1 MIPEVRQAMQDD
13 RSAIGAFLE
22 KAFLNPY
29 HYPERWEWLNLRN
42 PFITDGFGLP
52 EWIAI
57 VDGHI
62 IGHTGAMLVPVKM
75 GERTVIAGWSIDTFV
90 SSAARGLGIGKKLQA
105 VNQSAHPLFMSLEMT
120 ALNRLIK
127 KKLGAQEGP
136 EVSLLYRSEYIL
148 PSPLSKEIDSA
159 LHRHFGLIKNH
170 RWESVAKQ
178 TGLLQACSWI
188 LKKLIQARQ
197 RHTMVLPEAHPLT
210 FESVSR
216 FDEQADA
223 LWAAI
228 RSRYTFTVERTSMY
242 LNWKYCD
249 QPHMRHQC
257 FYIWAQGAI
266 QGILIIRRGESPE
279 PPIGVICE
287 CYLRDPTQAKYTW
300 VIQKA
305 VSQLRVQGVGGIWAA
320 TAEHELE
327 MVLHEQGFLR
337 LRQEPIMLHIADG
350 VYQDKYQ
357 RALIG
362 KGDHDWDQF
371 LKLRQPYLRQLIMLA
386 AGRH

>member
-1 MIPEVRQAMQDD
+1 
-13 RSAIGAFLE
+13 
-22 KAFLNPY
+22 
-29 HYPERWEWLNLRN
+29 
-42 PFITDGFGLP
+42 
-52 EWIAI
+52 
-57 VDGHI
+57 
-62 IGHTGAMLVPVKM
+62 
-75 GERTVIAGWSIDTFV
+75 
-90 SSAARGLGIGKKLQA
+90 
-105 VNQSAHPLFMSLEMT
+105 
-120 ALNRLIK
+120 
-127 KKLGAQEGP
+127 LGAQEGP

-159 LHRHFGLIKNH
+159 LHRHFGLKNH

-197 RHTMVLPEAHPLT
+197 RHTMVSPEANPLT

-228 RSRYTFTVERTSMY
+228 RSRYTFTVERTSIY

-257 FYIWAQGAI
+257 FYIWEQGAI

-305 VSQLRVQGVGGIWAA
+305 VTQLRVQGVGGIWAA
-320 TAEHELE
+320 TADHELE

-350 VYQDKYQ
+350 VYQNKYQ

>member
-1 MIPEVRQAMQDD
+1 MVAEVRQATQKD
-13 RSAIGAFLE
+13 REAIGAFLE
-22 KAFLNPY
+22 KAFPNQY
-29 HYPERWEWLNLRN
+29 RYPDRWEWLNLRN
-42 PFITDGFGLP
+42 PFITDDFALP

-62 IGHTGAMLVPVKM
+62 TGHTGAMLVPVKI

-105 VNQSAHPLFMSLEMT
+105 ANQSAHPLFMSLAMT
-120 ALNRLIK
+120 PLNRAIK

-136 EVSLLYRSEYIL
+136 VVSLLYRTEHIL
-148 PSPLSKEIDSA
+148 PSPFSKEIDSA
-159 LHRHFGLIKNH
+159 LHRHFGLKKH
-170 RWESVAKQ
+170 CWESVAQQ
-178 TGLLQACSWI
+178 TGLLQACCWSM
-188 LKKLIQARQ
+188 KKLIKARQ
-197 RHTMVLPEAHPLT
+197 RRTMVPPEPPHLT
-210 FESVSR
+210 FEPVSH

-223 LWAAI
+223 LWAVI
-228 RSRYTFTVERTSMY
+228 RSSYTFAVERTSLY
-242 LNWKYCD
+242 LNWKYRD
-249 QPHMRHQC
+249 QPNMHHQC
-257 FYIWAQGAI
+257 FYIREHGTI

-287 CYLRDPTQAKYTW
+287 CYLRDPTQAKYAW
-300 VIQKA
+300 VIQRA
-305 VSQLRVQGVGGIWAA
+305 VTQLTAQGVGGIWAA
-320 TAEHELE
+320 TASQELE

-337 LRQEPIMLHIADG
+337 LRQEPMILHIADG
-350 VYQDKYQ
+350 VYQDKYP

-371 LKLRQPYLRQLIMLA
+371 LNLRQPHLRQLIMLA